1 MWASSCPVLCSGGL
15 ELPESQV
22 NEREGL
28 ILESCKDSARD
39 RLTGLMETLN
49 ENCKGEIS
57 SVKDLLFKLVPTEV
71 PAVTEVPRLL
81 CHGKRRQT
89 P

>member
-1 MWASSCPVLCSGGL
+1 MGVQLCPALCSGGL
-15 ELPESQV
+15 EPPESEV

-39 RLTGLMETLN
+39 CLTGSVETLK
-49 ENCKGEIS
+49 ENCKGEIN
-57 SVKDLLFKLVPTEV
+57 SVKDLLSKLVPTEV
-71 PAVTEVPRLL
+71 PAVTEGPRLL
-81 CHGKRRQT
+81 CHGKRWQT